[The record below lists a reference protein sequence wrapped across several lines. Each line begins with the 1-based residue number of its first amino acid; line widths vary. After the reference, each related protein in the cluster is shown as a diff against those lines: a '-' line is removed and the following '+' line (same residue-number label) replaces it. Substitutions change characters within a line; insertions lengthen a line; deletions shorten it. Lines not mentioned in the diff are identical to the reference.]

1 LSQIEYAA
9 ADAHVLT
16 VLFDR
21 CAHQAFEQVAEALS
35 DPEAPLARPPD
46 AKDEEP
52 QGDAKKKRTKSARG
66 AAPRKPRPPPGPP
79 MSELD
84 VVRAVGTAFDG
95 RKGVVDAL
103 SGFPEHPS
111 DHGGRGGGGLEMLEG
126 LFALV
131 FVNVYSPEDGR
142 RRRYANEFWVSGSPG
157 GGGGSRAVRMSWFGG
172 GGEAGT
178 ARGVAKALAETTALR
193 DVDAF
198 DAATR
203 EENGASPT
211 TEEKKKKTLLLFL
224 RKQKGPYVC
233 CGRLRAVAVSG
244 GDDGGGTGARV
255 EFELVDTEALR
266 ASGKLEALVGDNLRE
281 PRAEDFF
288 P

>member
-1 LSQIEYAA
+1 
-9 ADAHVLT
+9 
-16 VLFDR
+16 
-21 CAHQAFEQVAEALS
+21 
-35 DPEAPLARPPD
+35 
-46 AKDEEP
+46 
-52 QGDAKKKRTKSARG
+52 
-66 AAPRKPRPPPGPP
+66 

-103 SGFPEHPS
+103 SGFPEVPS
-111 DHGGRGGGGLEMLEG
+111 DGRGRGRGGGGGLEMLEG
-126 LFALV
+126 AFALV

-142 RRRYANEFWVSGSPG
+142 RRRYANEFWVSGSTG
-157 GGGGSRAVRMSWFGG
+157 TTASRAVRMSWFGG

-178 ARGVAKALAETTALR
+178 ARGVAKALAETTALQ

-203 EENGASPT
+203 EPKGASRPS
-211 TEEKKKKTLLLFL
+211 TEADFYAETKKKKKKTLLLFL

>member
-1 LSQIEYAA
+1 
-9 ADAHVLT
+9 
-16 VLFDR
+16 
-21 CAHQAFEQVAEALS
+21 
-35 DPEAPLARPPD
+35 
-46 AKDEEP
+46 
-52 QGDAKKKRTKSARG
+52 
-66 AAPRKPRPPPGPP
+66 
-79 MSELD
+79 
-84 VVRAVGTAFDG
+84 
-95 RKGVVDAL
+95 
-103 SGFPEHPS
+103 
-111 DHGGRGGGGLEMLEG
+111 
-126 LFALV
+126 
-131 FVNVYSPEDGR
+131 
-142 RRRYANEFWVSGSPG
+142 
-157 GGGGSRAVRMSWFGG
+157 MSWFGG

-211 TEEKKKKTLLLFL
+211 TEKKKKKTLLLFL

>member
-1 LSQIEYAA
+1 
-9 ADAHVLT
+9 
-16 VLFDR
+16 
-21 CAHQAFEQVAEALS
+21 
-35 DPEAPLARPPD
+35 
-46 AKDEEP
+46 
-52 QGDAKKKRTKSARG
+52 
-66 AAPRKPRPPPGPP
+66 
-79 MSELD
+79 
-84 VVRAVGTAFDG
+84 VRAVGAAFDG

-103 SGFPEHPS
+103 TGFPEVPS
-111 DHGGRGGGGLEMLEG
+111 DHRGRGGGLETLAA
-126 LFALV
+126 FALV
-131 FVNVYSPEDGR
+131 FVNVHAPEAGR
-142 RRRYANEFWVSGSPG
+142 RRRYANEFWVARDDFPG
-157 GGGGSRAVRMSWFGG
+157 DARVSSSRNVRMSWFGG
-172 GGEAGT
+172 GGDAGT

-211 TEEKKKKTLLLFL
+211 TEKKKKKTLLLFL

-255 EFELVDTEALR
+255 DFELVDTEALR

-281 PRAEDFF
+281 PRAREYF